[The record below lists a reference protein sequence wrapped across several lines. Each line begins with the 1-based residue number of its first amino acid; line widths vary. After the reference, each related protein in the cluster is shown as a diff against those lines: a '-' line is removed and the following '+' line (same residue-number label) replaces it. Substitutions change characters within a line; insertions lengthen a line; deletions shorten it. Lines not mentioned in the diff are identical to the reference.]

1 MAHRL
6 DACVIQGEISNTHK
20 NSVTGRLH
28 VLRTVH
34 AHGRTIVKPAVL
46 ILSLTG
52 NLSPQLAGRTL
63 HFQLRPQQLAN
74 PPKPLPDFFHSEQI
88 GILSD
93 SVLKIIPTPSPV
105 AEDDAPTTPVSA
117 AAATTAPEN
126 RRNSLPPL
134 ATPAPRHHS
143 SLYLEWAS
151 QNGTVALELLDP
163 IVQLHDSPSRLTPL
177 PDETTL
183 EITPDLPDDPD
194 ANHLGH
200 PGQHN
205 PIEQHESD
213 NPYQLFDPQLEEQIR
228 NSTLPHHSSWNDI
241 LPTLDPQ
248 TKRLCETWDEVL
260 GGKKDEPLTTLFDQ
274 PLQLPKPHSIHSD
287 KQAWDVLS
295 QLLRAMA
302 LRGVAF
308 DMCPHFSALQAYQLL
323 VEELLPNASVHPE
336 LVNSGFICHFNSA
349 EFCPH
354 CHAKPE
360 PLA

>member
-6 DACVIQGEISNTHK
+6 DACVIQGEISNTCR

-28 VLRTVH
+28 VLRTTS
-34 AHGRTIVKPAVL
+34 AHGRAIAKPAVI

-52 NLSPQLAGRTL
+52 NLSHQLAGRTL
-63 HFQLRPQQLAN
+63 QFQLRPQQLAN

-88 GILSD
+88 GVLSD
-93 SVLKIIPTPSPV
+93 SFLKIIPAPAPAPEED
-105 AEDDAPTTPVSA
+105 AETIAVSA
-117 AAATTAPEN
+117 AAANSAPEN
-126 RRNSLPPL
+126 LRNSLSPPL
-134 ATPAPRHHS
+134 TTPATHHHS

-163 IVQLHDSPSRLTPL
+163 IVQLQDSPSRLAPL
-177 PDETTL
+177 PDETTIEIIPDIDHL
-183 EITPDLPDDPD
+183 EP
-194 ANHLGH
+194 
-200 PGQHN
+200 
-205 PIEQHESD
+205 E
-213 NPYQLFDPQLEEQIR
+213 NPYQLFDPRLEEQIR
-228 NSTLPHHSSWNDI
+228 NSILPQHRSWNDI

-260 GGKKDEPLTTLFDQ
+260 GGQKDEPLTTLFDQ
-274 PLQLPKPHSIHSD
+274 PLQLPKPHSIHSE

-295 QLLRAMA
+295 QLLSAMA

-323 VEELLPNASVHPE
+323 VEELLPNAGVHPE
-336 LVNSGFICHFNSA
+336 LVHSGFICHFNSA

-354 CHAKPE
+354 CNTE
-360 PLA
+360 PDPLT